1 VLVDDSED
9 DDCDRGKHGPGEEEK
24 FPPFLFRCSG
34 FGSVDVLA
42 RQQGVFFLDVAI
54 RGVV

>member
-1 VLVDDSED
+1 VLADDCED

-24 FPPFLFRCSG
+24 FSPSLVRCRG
-34 FGSVDVLA
+34 FGAVDVLA
-42 RQQGVFFLDVAI
+42 RQQGVLFLDVAF